1 MIIWS
6 EPQHLNF
13 QGWSIVMLS
22 REAKIPMHKDAFLHR
37 KDVVEGCVFVLK
49 QGLSQVCMVV
59 SYRGAYRQE
68 KKILSKC
75 S

>member
-1 MIIWS
+1 
-6 EPQHLNF
+6 
-13 QGWSIVMLS
+13 MLS

>member
-1 MIIWS
+1 
-6 EPQHLNF
+6 
-13 QGWSIVMLS
+13 MLS

-37 KDVVEGCVFVLK
+37 KEVVEGCVFVLK

-68 KKILSKC
+68 KKNSLKMQLGIYFECLERFLFETL
-75 S
+75 